1 MLTEFLED
9 MLEKKPNF
17 LKDQL
22 VSIDSQ
28 AQQDMIDIKKIQ
40 STPIEKMDRQEKVK
54 LMFILL
60 KQLQPYLSTNNLTVP
75 NQKQDDDTI
84 DFGRFSK
91 KRNTISQM
99 GGSQTSRNMMNQGVD
114 MMNLTMQATPTPMTT
129 KASQAK
135 RIQNNNFFGNNRFQT
150 MLDFQPNLTRGK

>member
-17 LKDQL
+17 LRDQL
-22 VSIDSQ
+22 VSIDTQ
-28 AQQDMIDIKKIQ
+28 AQQDMIDIEKVQ
-40 STPIEKMDRQEKVK
+40 STPIEKMERSEKVK
-54 LMFILL
+54 VMFYLL

-75 NQKQDDDTI
+75 NQKQEDDI
-84 DFGRFSK
+84 SDFGRFNK

-99 GGSQTSRNMMNQGVD
+99 GGSQTSRNMMNQGID
-114 MMNLTMQATPTPMTT
+114 MMNLTMQSTPMTT

-150 MLDFQPNLTRGK
+150 MLNFQPNLMKGK

>member
-17 LKDQL
+17 LRDQL
-22 VSIDSQ
+22 VSIDTQ
-28 AQQDMIDIKKIQ
+28 AQQDMIDIEKVQ
-40 STPIEKMDRQEKVK
+40 STPIEKMERSEKVK
-54 LMFILL
+54 VMFYLL

-75 NQKQDDDTI
+75 NQKQEDDI
-84 DFGRFSK
+84 SDFGRFNK

-114 MMNLTMQATPTPMTT
+114 MMNLTMQSTPMTT

-150 MLDFQPNLTRGK
+150 MLNFQPNLMKGK